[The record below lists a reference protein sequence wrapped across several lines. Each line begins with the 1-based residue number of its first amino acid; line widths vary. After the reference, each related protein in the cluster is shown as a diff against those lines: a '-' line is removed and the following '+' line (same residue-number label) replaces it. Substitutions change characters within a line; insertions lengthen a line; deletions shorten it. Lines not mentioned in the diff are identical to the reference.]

1 MDHVCMAR
9 GAALVV
15 VTVLAAAAAL
25 GSARPRAASPVP
37 QRAAPSIDARLADAV
52 ARGDVPGVVALAVT
66 RSGIAYQGAFG
77 AADATT
83 GRPVATDAIF
93 RIASMTKPVTSVAA
107 MQLVE
112 QRRLALDDPADK
124 YLPELANLKVFD
136 TFDEATGAYT
146 VRPTARTLTV
156 RHLLTHTSGLGYGF
170 TSAIVRDFK
179 PRAGEHYAAGPLLFE
194 PGTQWI
200 YGTGIDWAG
209 RIVEKISG
217 KPLDEY
223 FRERIFR
230 PLGMADTDF
239 SVPDEKAARL
249 VPVHRRRSDGT
260 FEATDN
266 QPRAPVTG
274 GGGLFSTARDYA
286 IFMQMILNGGALNG
300 TRVLSAASVRV
311 MSENQI
317 GSVGVRALKSAQPEV
332 SSDFTFIAD

>member
-1 MDHVCMAR
+1 MDHGCMAR
-9 GAALVV
+9 RAAIVV
-15 VTVLAAAAAL
+15 VTVVAAAATL
-25 GSARPRAASPVP
+25 GSAWPRAASPVP
-37 QRAAPSIDARLADAV
+37 QRAAPSIDARLTDAV
-52 ARGDVPGVVALAVT
+52 ARGDVPGVVATAVT

-83 GRPVATDAIF
+83 RRPLATDAIF

-107 MQLVE
+107 MQFVE
-112 QRRLALDDPADK
+112 QGRLALDDPADK

-209 RIVEKISG
+209 RIVERISG

-230 PLGMADTDF
+230 PLGMGDTDF
-239 SVPDEKAARL
+239 SVPDDKAARL
-249 VPVHRRRSDGT
+249 VPVHRRRGDGS
-260 FEATDN
+260 FQPAAN
-266 QPRAPVTG
+266 QQRSPVIG

-286 IFMQMILNGGALNG
+286 TFVQMLLNGGTLNG
-300 TRVLSAASVRV
+300 ARIVAAETVRL
-311 MSENQI
+311 MGENQI
-317 GSVGVRALKSAQPEV
+317 GTVGV
-332 SSDFTFIAD
+332 